1 VFQNNDC
8 PVFLPISRDMQP
20 NPQVDLQEWIQQLN
34 KIDACISYY
43 IQKYPALLLIGPVKR
58 TKSTGAV
65 KSPDQLVAKPAE
77 SLEQFASVPDFVAK
91 NICILVRFLAG
102 LLANASNKAVFN
114 SVEELVDLL
123 AAADDTV
130 ASVALETLSHLA
142 TPPCL
147 HKQQA
152 PEVHQH
158 STALHNS
165 KTTSHKRL
173 IALARGWGTRGS
185 GLGLYT
191 CATADDSEFG
201 QGALPAQAGELN
213 FAFFRSST
221 QEKKHLVSMEEEE
234 EEDAV
239 EDEMDESRLVRIQLL
254 AKEIM
259 SDGGGGMAD
268 ALKTGDE
275 SDESSSLKRRKMA
288 PMTLGDRKM
297 RSTAEL
303 FLLCVEKAGG
313 RNNIPEDRLFPLLAD
328 IRLTRAFHSRA
339 TRVGAVERRLQA
351 LITILHAHPSQE
363 IMSGY
368 FQAQPELCVE
378 LIDLLRPTVS
388 SASVS
393 SAAANPFGDA
403 SSLRQDGIS
412 ALANSPNVPY
422 DIRTLAIEALTALVA
437 RRDGTSGALTGVARH
452 SSVLSELGVGKGQY
466 LGLLPTLIRY
476 SLSSLGSFLS
486 TRENQPEPTVAP
498 ERSPEEAIAFE
509 VGLAFVE
516 ATMPPPM
523 SRIVQLERALE
534 FIDAVLTLTSAVVS
548 TPSGTSALTDCG
560 LIPALLTTVAVDSHS
575 LVSGLVPSSSST
587 VEVFRIK
594 SLLRF
599 ITAQAIQILE
609 GAIVTHNNALSAFH
623 DLQGVEVLTTR
634 LSKEILGSRKEKQSS
649 PEKDSEVVPMECD
662 TPESHSRAEMDVE
675 MSDARGNRLQSSQR
689 VLLFSIVTCLTVVFH
704 QESTSSS
711 VTTPSGAAQ
720 LRKPE
725 LTEALIEIM
734 ENVQAYGGHL
744 ASLIATLM
752 SDVMNSDPHVVRHVH
767 ETGLAKS
774 FIKMLTGGPDS
785 DPTLPRVP
793 ELIMAVPNVLSALA
807 LTEDGANAVKEANP
821 FPAMLRLFY
830 HPKYA
835 MPKSRCLLN
844 EMTAIV
850 GTGLDEIM
858 RHVQSM
864 RPLILDAIAEAMNK
878 VAALGEEL
886 ALKELRQEW
895 TPPKMDLPASD
906 LENERSCLMQYALNF
921 GQLLE
926 QILHNEDHCEPFV
939 NAGGLDALLKLY
951 PCLMP
956 TGAQFL
962 AHVSS
967 LSCPSVST
975 LTHSTTEDSL
985 TLVFKCIALR
995 YDPFKLLQ
1003 TMVNAVN
1010 AHLAKLEEHQTAL
1023 RQACP
1028 NSIEPNADL
1037 IDASFVL
1044 DGLPREPL
1052 YAVSNFKFA
1061 STIKIL
1067 SAYLRQVVGVQWIT
1081 SLLAA
1086 VIKASCQRSQE
1097 SGTGWSRTEREWK
1110 KELSSTT
1117 FEELLSRLS
1126 TFHQSAIFEVCRIR
1140 TEPGFEERDKER
1152 LAGLKTRQLRYRLR
1166 IVCPEGAV
1174 VRDGIEIDSCASV
1187 GSMEMGEIADA
1198 FDRCVNSSGVLRYR
1212 TRRGWVSEQTRGHG
1226 REPIAEVLNLW
1237 ESNHEDAVVVAEK
1250 SAKDRVEASV
1260 PDLCSAS
1267 ANVLARVQTSYS
1279 ELFSSLTRVVIQGVR
1294 SLPVR
1299 TVSFEQGTIGSHVAT
1314 IMKMLSCEIR
1324 KGFSRR
1330 EVVAAVNS
1338 IESLPPGAVN
1348 ESGAAMYLG
1357 CLLSHLHSCLF
1368 EEKRERRMVNIP
1380 LLISLSNAHESIV
1393 SARCRSENGVV
1404 EEISLFDGV
1413 TFIFKQALADF
1424 ESRALHDSPETRKDA
1439 TGKMKP
1445 HQRLS
1450 RTTAASLP
1458 PATSLLRRL
1467 MSGPSITSS
1476 PVSSVLSR
1484 VKLTDLATLLGETKA
1499 SKTIKDDGADA
1510 ETFSP
1515 ERFTRTL
1522 YCGVSETLMGA
1533 WTDQRFIHAPPYIV
1547 HPIAT
1552 LVTEIIVGLEDAT
1565 KKVKKALPRSPREE
1579 GGLWQPLRGIGMS
1592 QRTAQAAAAAA
1603 AEEEEFEPS
1612 EEAVSRLMEMG
1623 FSRDHALDAIESTS
1637 SNSLEVAME
1646 YALSHPPPSPS
1657 TIERRG
1663 REREERRRRRE
1674 EQAGGA
1680 APNRSD
1686 EAVGSGG
1693 GASGVDAVA
1702 DSTIRPASQ
1711 QNAEG
1716 MESQAMDVD
1725 APTETAN
1732 DPANAEEKP
1741 CVDETITKAQSYLG
1755 AWKNDAPRIS
1765 CDILAGTSEGSI
1777 ATSTDGPIRVDSGLG
1792 VGDGEVEA
1800 VTVVLC
1806 SFLLDLC
1813 QRYPDERTGIVNM
1826 VLNRLKSQLTEQ
1838 KIGDGQIECM
1848 VIPGRES
1855 SFAALCHATVLFTR
1869 ALPKTRTLVLQQ
1881 GLLHCLVSCTQQFLR
1896 SSTVAPG
1903 KWPLWLAPSLLLLDI
1918 MAQPVVAFGG
1928 DLAIGEE
1935 EDPENEVSI
1944 GKGELAQVKDEHK
1957 QQAAAL
1963 SSLAHSLFSALQGGE
1978 GGFPGDGQDEKDSST
1993 AMKNTQVPAQEGE
2006 EKTGAD
2012 RGESLDSATASGEEH
2027 AFKSV
2032 PAYFPLI
2039 PTGSSDACVDICL
2052 NLLGRGSSAPPPGV
2066 VHACLLLLMRLL
2078 RTPKMSSHCLKSG
2091 AAESI
2096 LSLPRECRFTGH
2108 SGLVTLILRR
2118 LLEDETTLQSAMEIE
2133 IRATVTKLHGKQ
2145 ASSSSNDKDR
2155 PSVPRRAFVQAITPL
2170 LCRDPVSFLKAVAVS
2185 VLFDKGGDNPSDAK
2199 VTLLSPVE
2207 RARNMNI
2214 VSEVLKTKSASPPQ
2228 GKSTTHRR
2236 SSGAGRQKHRAS
2248 TSPSRSKTPNRG
2260 SKRGTTPKR
2269 NRKDKSEGKHK
2280 GEDLEM
2286 TKSASPTGNPAAHVT
2301 SLLINHVVSPPPS
2314 PEETT
2319 SASASTDDDFGY
2331 SRSFLW
2337 TSNTLEILADLVLAV
2352 PACAAAIHKF
2362 RPSRGKI
2369 RSGRSASV
2377 GHINHAL
2384 LGCPNPPKTFVSFLL
2399 HSLLPQDRWSS
2410 RKDHALWE
2418 RRAHEESDEA
2428 EEIRSKKKAAFRR
2441 TKIAQTSARLLVALV
2456 ARPGEGRRRV
2466 VAELAFALSGGRLG
2480 HLTSAHS
2487 SSIKERTK
2495 TSELHALQ
2503 AWGELCIGLAAPRSN
2518 GSNYD
2523 GNASLSFEVVKIML
2537 EVGMAHAL
2545 LVAIHRVPLHH
2556 PMASGSCGA
2565 LILPFEIMTRASVAD
2580 ALKAIADKESS
2591 SKESKEATKSAKNDS
2606 PSELSRGHSSEIAH
2620 RNDSF
2625 EEDHMLEEAFGMDA
2639 AGLAGSHN
2647 MDHALNDGFVE
2658 DGDGDVHH
2666 DFIVAEDDHDFIV
2679 AEDDH
2684 DFIVAEDDHDD
2695 EEEVDGDDHDVEM
2708 DDVDDEDEEGSE
2720 EDDDDEM
2727 SSSEESEDSSD
2738 GDDSEEEDDEDDD
2751 DEDNSVLDGSEEN
2764 GSGDEIEQDGD
2775 FNVDYREDILVEN
2788 QDFEGDESGTD
2799 RVDSALDEGWT
2810 RIESTGFGGM
2820 LLGARRG
2827 GTGVP
2832 AGNGNLTARTRGFID
2847 AAEAMIGTLLRT
2859 GEIHGDALAEIEG
2872 SLGIRIMPNN
2882 RGLPTL
2888 DGIREP
2894 GETLASRLGGA
2905 ASNGPADQARRA
2917 DVVGTLPHIHQ
2928 RSQPDVGYSAL
2939 GGGGRWNEISSM
2951 EYIYGGPS
2959 VTAGSRNYDVISPVA
2974 NPDDDDSHP
2983 TISQVDGQLFPG
2995 GPAAAAHARTQ
3006 HSLHPLLCGVDLP
3019 PVNSL
3024 VSDLL
3029 PHGVR
3034 ATRRGQMTTRRPGD
3048 WTNAS
3053 TGGFLVSTS
3062 NGNII
3067 RSSRSPNGGP
3077 LSMMAPTRNVFGP
3090 VGWTDDGLPFDATVE
3105 DFSTA
3110 FERALGASMTIPVAS
3125 SARDEGATINTNGD
3139 QAEDSP
3145 TANETNAPEQ
3155 VNAATVNQADA
3166 NMADGAPSRAEENM
3180 EESNDASPGSL
3191 GEAGEETNYGD
3202 GVASSLAEGLR
3213 LSPRTDESSTPG
3225 DQPVVESDPQLA
3237 EADASGDGDQ
3247 AQEEEIA
3254 QVEPSAM
3261 DEQEETVSSNQHQE
3275 DATQGGPEAAEESNT
3290 GTSGENEPNGNGL
3303 VCPPGMDLEVFNCL
3317 PVDMQNEVIE
3327 QARAAGE
3334 LAAQLDAGSSLDPE
3348 ALAALPEDMRRE
3360 VIEQERQERRMRE
3373 APADPNN
3380 AEEMDNA
3387 SFVASLAPDL
3397 RNEILMTADDAFL
3410 QSLPPNIIAEAQILR
3425 ERASADRRVYE
3436 EAPVASSN
3444 AGNANAGNAASGDAQ
3459 RNGQGSGREQGDSGG
3474 GASARRKQRSGKI
3487 RVESDRE
3494 AIVPL
3499 PPGGPVP
3506 LTPPVAKS
3514 DVKALLRLM
3523 YLLSPVRPH
3532 RLLQKVFQNL
3542 CLNPNLRH
3550 VLSSTFVKLLHD
3562 DNKGALFTLDELE
3575 KEYGV
3580 ENDWRKAMDDE
3591 FSRSLNDFP
3600 PAFLIGAAPE
3610 VLDTEGLNPNITLL
3624 RRKQTNDTAAS
3635 IAANLPMSAGGSRHE
3650 QYLPPVVATRIV
3662 DTLLHMCKNSP
3673 RFCLATLVNEIASDV
3688 TTDGNQSTCFEK
3700 MIDLL
3705 EKPRYSKSSANLEQL
3720 LILLESAVSPLSNLS
3735 KHGDDD
3741 MEVTQKDVDS
3751 AAATGKVWVD
3761 VPRIVVSQQRLQLLC
3776 SILRMETCR
3785 DVTFTKVN
3793 TIARRLCRVEA
3804 NRGYVLAELASVA
3817 HALGV
3822 DATRDLKA
3830 LNIRMANAVTQNQH
3844 RLVKD
3849 ETADK
3854 DATESSRKRSLMISG
3869 GASSSVAVSTSTSEL
3884 KLLRVLQT
3892 LQALC
3897 ADTSE
3902 ESGGKKNEGSVIVTE
3917 ELVHLLRAMNLD
3929 DLWKELTACLKVVQ
3943 VLEGVTSLDEEEEKK
3958 MDDADN
3964 NDGDDDNTSGG
3975 KKLQNSVAGLLT
3987 RFLPSIE
3994 AFFVANA
4001 SATRAKDDE
4010 KEESMS
4016 AEKTEDGTPG
4026 RRNSTKPGSE
4036 ESNLD
4041 NLVGGNRL
4049 VDFVTANKVLLN
4061 ALVRSNAGLLDK
4073 GLRALVQVPRCRHLL
4088 DFDVKRHWFKTQV
4101 RRLRQHASRRH
4112 GSLRLHIRR
4121 KHVFEDAYHQLR
4133 LRNADEMRG
4142 RLHITFRNE
4151 EGVDAGGLS
4160 REFFGILAKEIFNP
4174 NYALFTSTEDGSTF
4188 QPNPNSSINPD
4199 HLSYFRF
4206 VGRIVGK
4213 AVADGYLLDAHFT
4226 RSLYKHMLGIKVGLM
4241 IMYAIYFDLSILNI
4255 LTLCFLFK
4263 PTHHDMEAID
4273 PDYYKNLKT
4282 ILEYNLDDLGLDLTF
4297 SIEDHS
4303 FGRSQ
4308 TLDLIPNGRNVPV
4321 TEENKAKYV
4330 SMVCQYR
4337 MTTAISSQIKAY
4349 QDGFY
4354 ELVSRDLI
4362 AIFTPRELELLIS
4375 GLPDIDV
4382 LDLKQNTD
4390 YMGWKAT
4397 DKEIEWFWNVLF
4409 SLSRNEKAAFLQF
4422 VTGSSKVPLAGFG
4435 ELPGMRGVQKFSLHK
4450 ASGSSGALMS
4460 AHTCFNSLDLPVYTS
4475 EEELREKLLYAINEG
4490 VGAFLFA

>member
-1 VFQNNDC
+1 MFQNDC
-8 PVFLPISRDMQP
+8 PVVSPISRAMQP

-43 IQKYPALLLIGPVKR
+43 IQKYPSLLLIGPVKR

-65 KSPDQLVAKPAE
+65 KLPDQPVAKPAE

-201 QGALPAQAGELN
+201 QGALPALAGELN

-221 QEKKHLVSMEEEE
+221 QEKKNSVSMVEE
-234 EEDAV
+234 EEDDPV
-239 EDEMDESRLVRIQLL
+239 EEEMDESRLVRIQLL

-259 SDGGGGMAD
+259 SDGGGGMVD

-275 SDESSSLKRRKMA
+275 SDESSSQKRRKMA

-297 RSTAEL
+297 KSTAEL
-303 FLLCVEKAGG
+303 FLLCIEKAGG

-393 SAAANPFGDA
+393 SAAANPSGDA

-422 DIRTLAIEALTALVA
+422 EIRTLSIEALTALVA

-476 SLSSLGSFLS
+476 SLSSLGSFL
-486 TRENQPEPTVAP
+486 TAGEKQPEPTIAP

-634 LSKEILGSRKEKQSS
+634 LSKEILGSRKEKRSS
-649 PEKDSEVVPMECD
+649 SEKDSKVVPMECD
-662 TPESHSRAEMDVE
+662 TPESDSRAEMDVE

-734 ENVQAYGGHL
+734 ENVEAYGGHL

-785 DPTLPRVP
+785 DPILPRVP

-886 ALKELRQEW
+886 ALKELQQEW

-939 NAGGLDALLKLY
+939 TAGGLDALLKLY

-995 YDPFKLLQ
+995 YDPLKLLQ

-1028 NSIEPNADL
+1028 NSIQSNADL

-1052 YAVSNFKFA
+1052 YAVSNFNFA
-1061 STIKIL
+1061 PTIKIL
-1067 SAYLRQVVGVQWIT
+1067 SAYLRQVVSVQWIT

-1086 VIKASCQRSQE
+1086 VIKASCQRSLD

-1152 LAGLKTRQLRYRLR
+1152 LAGLKTKHLRYRLR

-1237 ESNHEDAVVVAEK
+1237 ESDHEDAVVVAEK
-1250 SAKDRVEASV
+1250 SAKDRVVETSV

-1314 IMKMLSCEIR
+1314 IMKVLSSEIR

-1338 IESLPPGAVN
+1338 IDSLPPGAVN
-1348 ESGAAMYLG
+1348 KSGAAMYLG

-1368 EEKRERRMVNIP
+1368 EEKRERRMVNVP
-1380 LLISLSNAHESIV
+1380 LLISLSNAHETIS
-1393 SARCRSENGVV
+1393 SARSRSENGVV
-1404 EEISLFDGV
+1404 EEISVFDGV
-1413 TFIFKQALADF
+1413 SFIFKQALADF

-1439 TGKMKP
+1439 AGKMKP
-1445 HQRLS
+1445 HQRVS

-1499 SKTIKDDGADA
+1499 LEATNHDGADE

-1579 GGLWQPLRGIGMS
+1579 AGLWQPLRGIGAN
-1592 QRTAQAAAAAA
+1592 QRAQAQAGAAAAA

-1623 FSRDHALDAIESTS
+1623 FSRDHSLDAIESTS

-1657 TIERRG
+1657 TIERRTT
-1663 REREERRRRRE
+1663 ERDERRRRRE
-1674 EQAGGA
+1674 EQAGGDVA
-1680 APNRSD
+1680 NRSD
-1686 EAVGSGG
+1686 EAAGSGG
-1693 GASGVDAVA
+1693 GASGVDAAA
-1702 DSTIRPASQ
+1702 DSAGRPTSQ
-1711 QNAEG
+1711 QDAEG
-1716 MESQAMDVD
+1716 TESQAMDVD
-1725 APTETAN
+1725 VPTETAN
-1732 DPANAEEKP
+1732 DSANTEDKP

-1755 AWKNDAPRIS
+1755 TWKSDAPRIS

-1777 ATSTDGPIRVDSGLG
+1777 ATNTDGPVRVDSGLG

-1806 SFLLDLC
+1806 AFLLDLC
-1813 QRYPDERTGIVNM
+1813 QRYPNERTGIVKQ

-1838 KIGDGQIECM
+1838 KNGDRQIECM

-1903 KWPLWLAPSLLLLDI
+1903 NWPLWLAPSLLLLDI
-1918 MAQPVVAFGG
+1918 MAQPVVAFG
-1928 DLAIGEE
+1928 DDVAIEEE
-1935 EDPENEVSI
+1935 EDAEKEVHV

-1963 SSLAHSLFSALQGGE
+1963 SSLAHSLFSALQGGK
-1978 GGFPGDGQDEKDSST
+1978 GGSPGDGQEDKDSST
-1993 AMKNTQVPAQEGE
+1993 GMKNTQVPAQEGE
-2006 EKTGAD
+2006 EKAGAEKK
-2012 RGESLDSATASGEEH
+2012 ESLDSSTTSNEEN

-2039 PTGSSDACVDICL
+2039 PTESSDTCVDICL

-2078 RTPKMSSHCLKSG
+2078 RTPKMSSHCLKAG
-2091 AAESI
+2091 AAENI

-2118 LLEDETTLQSAMEIE
+2118 LLEDETTLQSAMETE
-2133 IRATVTKLHGKQ
+2133 IRGTVTKLHGKQ

-2185 VLFDKGGDNPSDAK
+2185 VHFDKGGDNSSDAK

-2207 RARNMNI
+2207 RTRNLTI
-2214 VSEVLKTKSASPPQ
+2214 VSEALKTKPASPPQ
-2228 GKSTTHRR
+2228 SKSTTHRR

-2269 NRKDKSEGKHK
+2269 SKKDKSEGKHK
-2280 GEDLEM
+2280 GEDLET
-2286 TKSASPTGNPAAHVT
+2286 TKSTSPTGNPAAHVT
-2301 SLLINHVVSPPPS
+2301 SLLINHVISPPPPS
-2314 PEETT
+2314 DETN

-2331 SRSFLW
+2331 SCSFLW

-2418 RRAHEESDEA
+2418 RRAHEKSDEA

-2487 SSIKERTK
+2487 SSTKERTK

-2556 PMASGSCGA
+2556 PIASGSCGA

-2591 SKESKEATKSAKNDS
+2591 SKESKEATKLVKNDS
-2606 PSELSRGHSSEIAH
+2606 PSELLRGQSSESAH

-2625 EEDHMLEEAFGMDA
+2625 AEDHMLEEAFGMDA
-2639 AGLAGSHN
+2639 AGLAESHN
-2647 MDHALNDGFVE
+2647 MDHDLHDEFVE
-2658 DGDGDVHH
+2658 DGHGDVHH
-2666 DFIVAEDDHDFIV
+2666 DFIVAEDDHD
-2679 AEDDH
+2679 
-2684 DFIVAEDDHDD
+2684 D
-2695 EEEVDGDDHDVEM
+2695 EEEIDVDDHDVEM
-2708 DDVDDEDEEGSE
+2708 DDVDDEDEDDSE

-2738 GDDSEEEDDEDDD
+2738 GDDSEEEDDDD
-2751 DEDNSVLDGSEEN
+2751 DEDDEDDNSVLDGSEEL

-2775 FNVDYREDILVEN
+2775 FNVDYREDMLVEN
-2788 QDFEGDESGTD
+2788 QDYEGDESGTD

-2827 GTGVP
+2827 GTGVS

-2894 GETLASRLGGA
+2894 GETLASRLGGP

-3029 PHGVR
+3029 PHGLR

-3067 RSSRSPNGGP
+3067 RSNRSPSGGP
-3077 LSMMAPTRNVFGP
+3077 LSMMASTRNVFGP
-3090 VGWTDDGLPFDATVE
+3090 VGWTEDGLPFDATVE
-3105 DFSTA
+3105 DFSAA
-3110 FERALGASMTIPVAS
+3110 FERALGESMSTPVAS
-3125 SARDEGATINTNGD
+3125 SARDEGATINNTGD
-3139 QAEDSP
+3139 QAEESP
-3145 TANETNAPEQ
+3145 TADETNDPSR
-3155 VNAATVNQADA
+3155 VNASTENQADA
-3166 NMADGAPSRAEENM
+3166 NMADEAPSNSAEENI
-3180 EESNDASPGSL
+3180 EESNVASPETQGEA
-3191 GEAGEETNYGD
+3191 EAGEEANYGD

-3213 LSPRTDESSTPG
+3213 LSPRTDESPAPG
-3225 DQPVVESDPQLA
+3225 DQPVLESDLHPE
-3237 EADASGDGDQ
+3237 EAATSGGAGD

-3254 QVEPSAM
+3254 HSEPSAM
-3261 DEQEETVSSNQHQE
+3261 DEQQETVSSNQHQE
-3275 DATQGGPEAAEESNT
+3275 DETQGGPEAADESNT

-3303 VCPPGMDLEVFNCL
+3303 ICPPGMDLEVFNCL
-3317 PVDMQNEVIE
+3317 PVEMQHEVIE

-3397 RNEILMTADDAFL
+3397 RNEILMTSDDAFL

-3425 ERASADRRVYE
+3425 ERASADRRLYE
-3436 EAPVASSN
+3436 EAPVAASN
-3444 AGNANAGNAASGDAQ
+3444 RENANPGNAPPGEAQ
-3459 RNGQGSGREQGDSGG
+3459 RNVQGSSREQGDSGG
-3474 GASARRKQRSGKI
+3474 GSSSRRKQRSGKM

-3499 PPGGPVP
+3499 PQGGPVP

-3514 DVKALLRLM
+3514 DIKALLRLM

-3562 DNKGALFTLDELE
+3562 DNKGALSTLDELE
-3575 KEYGV
+3575 KEYGG
-3580 ENDWRKAMDDE
+3580 ENNWRKAMDDE
-3591 FSRSLNDFP
+3591 FSGSLNDFP

-3673 RFCLATLVNEIASDV
+3673 RFCLATLVNEIASNAMD
-3688 TTDGNQSTCFEK
+3688 DGNQSTCFEK
-3700 MIDLL
+3700 MLDLL

-3741 MEVTQKDVDS
+3741 MEVSQKDVDS
-3751 AAATGKVWVD
+3751 AAAAGKEWVD

-3785 DVTFTKVN
+3785 DVAFTKVN

-3817 HALGV
+3817 HALGA

-3830 LNIRMANAVTQNQH
+3830 LNIRMANAVTQNQNRNQH
-3844 RLVKD
+3844 RQAKD

-3854 DATESSRKRSLMISG
+3854 DATESSRKRSLMLSG

-3958 MDDADN
+3958 IDDADN
-3964 NDGDDDNTSGG
+3964 NEGDDDNASGG

-4010 KEESMS
+4010 KEAGMS
-4016 AEKTEDGTPG
+4016 AEKAQDGTAG

-4188 QPNPNSSINPD
+4188 QPNPSSSINPD

-4226 RSLYKHMLGIKVGLM
+4226 RSLYKHMLGIKVRLM
-4241 IMYAIYFDLSILNI
+4241 IVPGSILP
-4255 LTLCFLFK
+4255 FLF
-4263 PTHHDMEAID
+4263 
-4273 PDYYKNLKT
+4273 
-4282 ILEYNLDDLGLDLTF
+4282 
-4297 SIEDHS
+4297 
-4303 FGRSQ
+4303 
-4308 TLDLIPNGRNVPV
+4308 
-4321 TEENKAKYV
+4321 
-4330 SMVCQYR
+4330 
-4337 MTTAISSQIKAY
+4337 
-4349 QDGFY
+4349 
-4354 ELVSRDLI
+4354 
-4362 AIFTPRELELLIS
+4362 
-4375 GLPDIDV
+4375 
-4382 LDLKQNTD
+4382 
-4390 YMGWKAT
+4390 
-4397 DKEIEWFWNVLF
+4397 
-4409 SLSRNEKAAFLQF
+4409 
-4422 VTGSSKVPLAGFG
+4422 
-4435 ELPGMRGVQKFSLHK
+4435 
-4450 ASGSSGALMS
+4450 
-4460 AHTCFNSLDLPVYTS
+4460 
-4475 EEELREKLLYAINEG
+4475 
-4490 VGAFLFA
+4490 